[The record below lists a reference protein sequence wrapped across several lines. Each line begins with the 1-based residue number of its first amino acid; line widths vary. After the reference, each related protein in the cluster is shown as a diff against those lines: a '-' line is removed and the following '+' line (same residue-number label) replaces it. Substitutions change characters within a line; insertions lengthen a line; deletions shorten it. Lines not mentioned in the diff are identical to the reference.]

1 MWAVQGAN
9 GPVQAV
15 LVENWVVYTY
25 WSRAAHRFQA
35 TVVELYDDSPH
46 DLTAAQ
52 LVFGSHNST
61 MSSYRPVD
69 LEVPARTLLP
79 SHTAS
84 ASLPHCICTHH
95 QLTWVARSSAVRLNK
110 AQLMLMQIRL
120 RAS

>member
-1 MWAVQGAN
+1 MQGAN

-15 LVENWVVYTY
+15 LVENWVVYAY

-61 MSSYRPVD
+61 MSSFRPVD
-69 LEVPARTLLP
+69 LEVSAHRMLP
-79 SHTAS
+79 SNMIFAS
-84 ASLPHCICTHH
+84 MPDASVL
-95 QLTWVARSSAVRLNK
+95 SSV
-110 AQLMLMQIRL
+110 
-120 RAS
+120 

>member
-1 MWAVQGAN
+1 MQGAN

-15 LVENWVVYTY
+15 LVENWVVYTF

-35 TVVELYDDSPH
+35 TVVELYDDSPN

-69 LEVPARTLLP
+69 LEVSVRRMPP
-79 SHTAS
+79 SNMIFVSMPDTSTHICALHEFI
-84 ASLPHCICTHH
+84 SL
-95 QLTWVARSSAVRLNK
+95 QLYPWVELWECSWK
-110 AQLMLMQIRL
+110 AG
-120 RAS
+120 

>member
-1 MWAVQGAN
+1 MQGAN

-61 MSSYRPVD
+61 MSSYRPVN
-69 LEVPARTLLP
+69 LEVPAHRMLP
-79 SHTAS
+79 SNMISVSMSNALCLQRMT
-84 ASLPHCICTHH
+84 
-95 QLTWVARSSAVRLNK
+95 
-110 AQLMLMQIRL
+110 
-120 RAS
+120 

>member
-1 MWAVQGAN
+1 MQGAN

-25 WSRAAHRFQA
+25 WSRTAHRFQA

-61 MSSYRPVD
+61 MSSYRPVE
-69 LEVPARTLLP
+69 LEVSTHRMLP
-79 SHTAS
+79 SIMAS
-84 ASLPHCICTHH
+84 APMLI
-95 QLTWVARSSAVRLNK
+95 AVVHISNRHEL
-110 AQLMLMQIRL
+110 LEPEL
-120 RAS
+120 RAWVKLSLC

>member
-1 MWAVQGAN
+1 M
-9 GPVQAV
+9 QAV

-52 LVFGSHNST
+52 LVFGSHNAT

-69 LEVPARTLLP
+69 LEVRAHRMPP
-79 SHTAS
+79 SNMIFVSMSNALCILAHDMDHLSLSCMPGYRSAS
-84 ASLPHCICTHH
+84 AYKR
-95 QLTWVARSSAVRLNK
+95 QAD
-110 AQLMLMQIRL
+110 
-120 RAS
+120 

>member
-1 MWAVQGAN
+1 MQGAN

-69 LEVPARTLLP
+69 LEVPAHTMLP
-79 SHTAS
+79 CHMTS
-84 ASLPHCICTHH
+84 ASLPHCICAH
-95 QLTWVARSSAVRLNK
+95 QQLACIVRSSAVCMNK
-110 AQLMLMQIRL
+110 PQLVPMQIRL
-120 RAS
+120 CVS